1 MFNWIQRNVLEQK
14 AEGRYIHTNYKQ
26 TSIKL
31 LVVSM
36 LSWAMGV
43 ISLITYARMFE
54 VTLQYITSTE
64 RTVYIPSPK
73 KKCFFY
79 IEIDYNQNNL
89 KYIKSISYDQLKGK
103 VTGLHLED
111 LGEYGT
117 RFGKPIYPAGQ
128 LPDSYFQDIITFK
141 NTTVETNNIVASS
154 DLERIGI
161 TEYDDSMIE
170 LPWNW
175 SANTNKNAVPLNFQ
189 KGTADLPILDQRFL
203 NWIQPSL
210 FYPTKKLWGIIEDP
224 PEELN
229 VNVVST
235 SRYDK
240 KLIFTNGSWL
250 GFKNY
255 LVPTIFF
262 TIGLFTGII
271 AYILFMFSQYN

>member
-1 MFNWIQRNVLEQK
+1 MFNWIQHNVLEQK
-14 AEGRYIHTNYKQ
+14 VDGKYNHTNYKQ
-26 TSIKL
+26 ISAKL
-31 LVVSM
+31 LIVSIF
-36 LSWAMGV
+36 SWTIAV

-54 VTLQYITSTE
+54 ATLQYITSTE

-73 KKCFFY
+73 KKYFFY

-89 KYIKSISYDQLKGK
+89 KYIKSINYDQLKGK
-103 VTGLHLED
+103 TTDLNLED

-141 NTTVETNNIVASS
+141 NTTVKTNGIVAST
-154 DLERIGI
+154 DLDRIGI
-161 TEYDDSMIE
+161 TSYDDEMIE

-175 SANTNKNAVPLNFQ
+175 SVNTNKNSIPLNFH
-189 KGTADLPILDQRFL
+189 GNVSGLPILDQRFL

-210 FYPTKKLWGIIEDP
+210 FYPTKKLWGIIENP
-224 PEELN
+224 PAELS

-235 SRYDK
+235 SKYNK

-255 LVPTIFF
+255 MVPVIFF
-262 TIGLFTGII
+262 AIGIFTGII
-271 AYILFMFSQYN
+271 AYTLFMFL